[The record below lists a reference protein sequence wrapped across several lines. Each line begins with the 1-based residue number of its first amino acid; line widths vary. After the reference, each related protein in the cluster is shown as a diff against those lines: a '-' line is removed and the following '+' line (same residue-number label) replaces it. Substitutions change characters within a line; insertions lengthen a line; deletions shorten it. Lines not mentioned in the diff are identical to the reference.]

1 MSLKML
7 SNVFS
12 TPEGRSVMQD
22 LEKGK
27 ALIAFC
33 YKSLGSCNHK
43 VVYHSTLVLFN
54 YLLAYESDSK
64 KKL

>member
-1 MSLKML
+1 
-7 SNVFS
+7 
-12 TPEGRSVMQD
+12 MQD

-43 VVYHSTLVLFN
+43 VVYHSALVLFN